1 MLFNQFINI
10 YIKLFFVLTPFFVL
24 STFLSLTNTLV
35 ESEKKLLAIK
45 VTVAVM
51 IISIILYFA
60 GNQIFAVFG
69 ITLNSF
75 RIGTGAL
82 LFLSAVNLIQ
92 DKKQETNA
100 HQKHDIAV
108 VPLAIPVT
116 VGPATTG
123 SLLVM
128 GVETHGFVQ
137 NVVGISGVCLAVI
150 TVGLLLYLSSR
161 IEKVLKRQGLSILS
175 KLTGL
180 ILAAIS
186 AQMIMTG
193 IMGFYNNNV

>member
-1 MLFNQFINI
+1 MFR
-10 YIKLFFVLTPFFVL
+10 FFTPFFVL
-24 STFLSLTNTLV
+24 STFLSLTNSFS
-35 ESEKKLLAIK
+35 ENEKKKTAVK
-45 VTVAVM
+45 VTIAVM
-51 IISIILYFA
+51 IISIVLYFA
-60 GNQIFAVFG
+60 GNQIFEVFG

-92 DKKQETNA
+92 DKGQETDKP
-100 HQKHDIAV
+100 QRHDVAV

-123 SLLVM
+123 TLLVM
-128 GVETHGFVQ
+128 GVETQGFLQ
-137 NVVGISGVCLAVI
+137 NLLGILAVCLAVI
-150 TVGLLLYLSSR
+150 TVGILLYLSGR
-161 IEKVLKRQGLSILS
+161 IEKMLKKQGLSILS

-186 AQMIMTG
+186 AQMIM
-193 IMGFYNNNV
+193 MGVLGFLK

>member
-1 MLFNQFINI
+1 MLLNQFINI
-10 YIKLFFVLTPFFVL
+10 YIKIFFVLTPFFVL
-24 STFLSLTNTLV
+24 SSFLSLTSTFM
-35 ESEKKLLAIK
+35 ESEKKRLALK
-45 VTVAVM
+45 VTLSVM
-51 IISIILYFA
+51 IISIVLYFA
-60 GNQIFAVFG
+60 GNQIFEVFG

-82 LFLSAVNLIQ
+82 LFISAYNLIQ
-92 DKKQETNA
+92 DKKQETTEF
-100 HQKHDIAV
+100 QKHDIAV
-108 VPLAIPVT
+108 VPLAIPIT

-128 GVETHGFVQ
+128 GVETHGFLQ
-137 NVVGISGVCLAVI
+137 NLLGISAVCLAVI
-150 TVGLLLYLSSR
+150 TVGLLLYLSNK

-193 IMGFYNNNV
+193 IIGFYNTSV